1 MPGRPPSPVY
11 IRQLGDNYFDN
22 YFGHWSCCPQQG
34 TDMALLLAVAASQ
47 LNDCLDSGQLIW
59 WWTAGLPATTSPWK
73 WKHAQNVLGNMC
85 LHASYFL
92 LDWQTKCQFHL
103 AILTTHS
110 PTKMISQLSFWELR
124 LSQTGPKLA
133 AFNRDLVLSAY
144 FRFRDSLPGIASRPF
159 G

>member
-1 MPGRPPSPVY
+1 MLGRPPSPVY

-22 YFGHWSCCPQQG
+22 YFGHGSCCPQQV

-47 LNDCLDSGQLIW
+47 LKDCLDSGQLIW

-85 LHASYFL
+85 LHTSYFL

-110 PTKMISQLSFWELR
+110 PTKIISQLSFWELR

-144 FRFRDSLPGIASRPF
+144 FPFRDYLPGIASRPF